1 MCAETA
7 SQASEFFTVRCKTC
21 IHTLKPSVL
30 FYFDKIIGTF
40 IADVESCVVIGLIG
54 DELDSHSRAFADHS
68 LERYLPT
75 VTRVKEHNRTSIQS
89 TPQHQPAR
97 PELMDRQRM

>member
-7 SQASEFFTVRCKTC
+7 SQASDFFTVQCKTYPD
-21 IHTLKPSVL
+21 TSKPSVL
-30 FYFDKIIGTF
+30 FYLDKLIGTF

-54 DELDSHSRAFADHS
+54 DELDSHSWALADHP
-68 LERYLPT
+68 LERYLTT

-97 PELMDRQRM
+97 PELMDRERM